1 MIFLK
6 ILLLSYQSVVTF
18 NNLPMKVAVFSTK
31 SYDRRFLELENNI
44 SKANHE
50 LVFFDARLQPQT
62 ASLAAGFPAVCVF
75 VNDDLGTETLEI
87 LASQGTK
94 LIALRCTGFNNVN
107 LKTAAE
113 LGIKVVRVTEYSP
126 YAVAEHAVGLI
137 LMLNRKLYRAYNRV
151 RDDNFALDGLLG
163 FDLHNRTVGVVGTGK
178 IGQIF
183 AQIMAGFGCHLLGYD
198 VYPNPNFEKLEN
210 AEYVSLEELWKR
222 SDVISL
228 HCPLFPETN
237 HLINQETIAKM
248 KSGVMLINT
257 SRGKLVDTKA
267 VIEGIK
273 SEKIGYIGIDVYEEE
288 DKLFFEDLSTT
299 IIQDDT
305 FQLLQSFPNVV
316 ITAHQGFFTENALDD
331 IARTT
336 IANFSDFE
344 QGNPLT
350 NQVTAS

>member
-1 MIFLK
+1 
-6 ILLLSYQSVVTF
+6 
-18 NNLPMKVAVFSTK
+18 MKVAVFSTK
-31 SYDRRFLELENNI
+31 SYDRRFLELENTI

-50 LVFFDARLQPQT
+50 LVFFDARLELQT
-62 ASLAAGFPAVCVF
+62 ASLANGFSAVCVF
-75 VNDDLGTETLEI
+75 VNDDLGTEVLEI
-87 LASQGTK
+87 LAAQGTK

-107 LKTAAE
+107 LKTAAK
-113 LGIKVVRVTEYSP
+113 LGIQVVRVTDYSP
-126 YAVAEHAVGLI
+126 YSVAEHAVGLI

-151 RDDNFALDGLLG
+151 REDNFALDGLLG

-178 IGQIF
+178 IGLIF
-183 AQIMAGFGCHLLGYD
+183 AQIMQGFGCHLLGYD
-198 VYPNPNFEKLEN
+198 VYPNPNFEKLGN
-210 AEYVSLEELWKR
+210 AQYVSLEELWQR
-222 SDVISL
+222 SDIISL
-228 HCPLFPETN
+228 HCPLFPETH
-237 HLINQETIAKM
+237 HLINQETIAQM

-267 VIEGIK
+267 VIDGIK
-273 SEKIGYIGIDVYEEE
+273 SEKIGYVGIDVYEEE
-288 DKLFFEDLSTT
+288 DKLFFEDLSDT

-336 IANFSDFE
+336 ITNLSAFE
-344 QGNPLT
+344 QGKPLQ